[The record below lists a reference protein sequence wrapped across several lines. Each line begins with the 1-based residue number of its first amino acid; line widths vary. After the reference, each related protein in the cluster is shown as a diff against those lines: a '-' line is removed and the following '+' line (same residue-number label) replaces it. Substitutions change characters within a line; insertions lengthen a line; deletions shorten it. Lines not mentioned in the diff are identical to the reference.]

1 MTLRLVPVEEVD
13 FGAFTDA
20 FNLAYSD
27 YYVPI
32 TMSKPA
38 FRALFERDDIAPDA
52 SVVALEE
59 GRIVGTGLLGIRDRA
74 GWIGGMGVIPGKR
87 RSGIGRAMMNHLIE
101 QAQQRSLETIDLEV
115 IEANRGAYAL
125 YRALG
130 FADRRFLLVLERVP
144 DRVPDIL
151 PDCQLRTASVRGVLA
166 HYEPFH
172 PVPNCWQRAR
182 PSLEGIGGLLQA
194 WAYRNEGDDLQAY
207 ALGYADQTAI
217 RLLDLAEAPGA
228 EAPRAALCL
237 LAALHR
243 IYPDAHASSYNVAD
257 NDPVLPAFEALGY
270 TVSFRQIEMRLA
282 L

>member
-1 MTLRLVPVEEVD
+1 MTLHLDSVDEVD

-32 TMSKPA
+32 TMSKST
-38 FRALFERDDIAPDA
+38 FQALFERDDIALDG
-52 SVVALEE
+52 SVVALED
-59 GRIVGTGLLGIRDRA
+59 GQIVGTGLLGVRGRT

-87 RSGIGRAMMNHLIE
+87 RSGIGRAMMKYLIE
-101 QAQQRSLETIDLEV
+101 QAQQRDLETIDLEV

-130 FADRRFLLVLERVP
+130 FAEHRFLLVLERVP
-144 DRVPDIL
+144 DRVPDFL
-151 PDCQLRTASVRGVLA
+151 PDCQIHTASARDVLA

-172 PVPNCWQRAR
+172 PVPNCWQRAK
-182 PSLEGIGGLLQA
+182 PSLEGIGELLQA
-194 WAYRNEGDDLQAY
+194 WAQRDEGGDLQAY
-207 ALGYADQTAI
+207 ALGYADQAII
-217 RLLDLAEAPGA
+217 RLLDLAESPEV

-243 IYPDAHASSYNVAD
+243 IYPEAHASSYNVAD

-270 TVSFRQIEMRLA
+270 TVSFRQIEMRMA

>member
-1 MTLRLVPVEEVD
+1 MTLRLVSVDDVD
-13 FGAFTDA
+13 FGAFTGA

-38 FRALFERDDIAPDA
+38 FRALFDRDGIAPDA
-52 SVVALEE
+52 SVVAIED
-59 GRIVGTGLLGIRDRA
+59 GRIVGSGLLGIRDRA

-87 RSGIGRAMMNHLIE
+87 RSGIGRAMMKHLID
-101 QAQQRSLETIDLEV
+101 QAQQRGLKSLDLEV
-115 IEANRGAYAL
+115 IEANRGAYTL

-130 FADRRFLLVLERVP
+130 FVNRRFLLVLDRIP
-144 DRVPDIL
+144 DQVPDIL
-151 PDCQLRTASVRGVLA
+151 PDCQLHAASAHDVLA

-182 PSLEGIGGLLQA
+182 PSLEGIGGLLEA
-194 WAYRNEGDDLQAY
+194 WALRDGDGRLQAY
-207 ALGYADQTAI
+207 ALGYADTSAI

-228 EAPRAALCL
+228 EAPRASLCL

-243 IYPDAHASSYNVAD
+243 AYPDAHASSYNVAD

-282 L
+282 F

>member
-1 MTLRLVPVEEVD
+1 MTLRLVSVDEVD

-32 TMSKPA
+32 TMSRPA
-38 FRALFERDDIAPDA
+38 FRALFDRDDIAPDA
-52 SVVALEE
+52 SVVALED
-59 GRIVGTGLLGIRDRA
+59 GRIVGSGLLGIRDRA

-87 RSGIGRAMMNHLIE
+87 RSGIGGAMMKHLIG
-101 QAQQRSLETIDLEV
+101 QAQQRDLKSIDLEV

-130 FADRRFLLVLERVP
+130 FADRRFLLVLDRVP
-144 DRVPDIL
+144 DQVSDIL
-151 PDCQLRTASVRGVLA
+151 PDCQLHAASAHDMLA

-182 PSLEGIGGLLQA
+182 PSLEGIGGLLEA
-194 WAYRNEGDDLQAY
+194 WALSDRDDRLQAY
-207 ALGYADQTAI
+207 ALGYADTSAI

-243 IYPDAHASSYNVAD
+243 AYPDAHASSYNVAD

-270 TVSFRQIEMRLA
+270 TVSFRQIEMRLT